1 MTLYSIGKPVPARQ
15 KHYLDVTKT
24 FLKWIA
30 EHRITTPTVFVYNTL

>member
-24 FLKWIA
+24 F
-30 EHRITTPTVFVYNTL
+30 